1 MLFSK
6 GQKILIFDITMAAL
20 AAILHFSENFY
31 RGWGHLFGNILWKFQ
46 EIWSRV
52 KPRVQFLTAAWPKIA
67 HLLKS
72 IKYKVITKMIRKMIL
87 RVFEGIFGKL
97 IVSGLL
103 QSILNVKRLSVHYSG
118 TDAVG
123 ISKIAP

>member
-1 MLFSK
+1 M
-6 GQKILIFDITMAAL
+6 
-20 AAILHFSENFY
+20 
-31 RGWGHLFGNILWKFQ
+31 
-46 EIWSRV
+46 
-52 KPRVQFLTAAWPKIA
+52 TAAWPKIA

-87 RVFEGIFGKL
+87 RAFEGIFGKL

>member
-1 MLFSK
+1 
-6 GQKILIFDITMAAL
+6 MAK
-20 AAILHFSENFY
+20 Y
-31 RGWGHLFGNILWKFQ
+31 
-46 EIWSRV
+46 
-52 KPRVQFLTAAWPKIA
+52 A

-97 IVSGLL
+97 IVSRLL
-103 QSILNVKRLSVHYSG
+103 QSILNVKNLFVHYNG